1 MTRPTGRW
9 TFGRRFRY
17 DVELE
22 ALLTL
27 RDSDRA
33 RWEALGPATKVKLAF
48 YEGCKAT
55 YEDSVRAERL
65 PAGVEGARE
74 SAIGREQAMLQA
86 VARGAP
92 RMAVDRD
99 DPHEQ
104 TSDMSLSHV
113 ERTVIP

>member
-27 RDSDRA
+27 RETDPE
-33 RWEALGPATKVKLAF
+33 RWYALKPHVKIRLAF

-55 YEDSVRAERL
+55 YEDSVREQSRRTA
-65 PAGVEGARE
+65 VE
-74 SAIGREQAMLQA
+74 
-86 VARGAP
+86 AP
-92 RMAVDRD
+92 
-99 DPHEQ
+99 
-104 TSDMSLSHV
+104 
-113 ERTVIP
+113 I